1 MATETPAI
9 LYEHADGRRAVV
21 SANRVAT
28 FAIDNPDWHRAGPVE
43 IVWVD
48 DPIRWP
54 KNAKEVREFFNSDFI
69 SAQFAA
75 PDQSPCD
82 DDRYYISA
90 HDFLSAINWWADLL
104 SDTGQTSEPLAGS
117 FQEKHMCNCEWQSIE
132 TAPRDGRTLF
142 LGKFNSHGKWRTMRG
157 QWMSENYIAEHW
169 EDPDGVEPGWFETAV
184 EPDDPP
190 NCWPINPTHWMKLPE
205 SPYGKN

>member
-1 MATETPAI
+1 MGRGSKHNLHPDFIRNPAPMLEARQGAAYTGENMTSPESPAI

-21 SANRVAT
+21 SANRLAT

-48 DPIRWP
+48 
-54 KNAKEVREFFNSDFI
+54 ET
-69 SAQFAA
+69 A
-75 PDQSPCD
+75 PAWRP
-82 DDRYYISA
+82 
-90 HDFLSAINWWADLL
+90 
-104 SDTGQTSEPLAGS
+104 
-117 FQEKHMCNCEWQSIE
+117 IE
-132 TAPRDGRTLF
+132 TAPKNGRTLL

-190 NCWPINPTHWMKLPE
+190 NCWPINPTHWMPLPP
-205 SPYGKN
+205 SPSSADEGGSNEH